1 VNLPRWDDL
10 SDDEKLI
17 MEATYDAFQNSGSP
31 EEALKI
37 IAFSATGTQDVTL
50 AITNL
55 SANLSEKTVR
65 LGLAGIL
72 LGLMDAGRADVTLK
86 YMIELSNIES
96 ESQNRG

>member
-1 VNLPRWDDL
+1 MKLPRWDDL

-37 IAFSATGTQDVTL
+37 IAFSATGTPDITL

-55 SANLSEKTVR
+55 SQNLSERVVR

-72 LGLMDAGRADVTLK
+72 LGLIDSGRADVTLK
-86 YMIELSNIES
+86 YMIELSNIEN
-96 ESQNRG
+96 ESQNDG